1 MNEIATHS
9 MILQKIKL
17 GQTSNYCPTKTE
29 ILDIDKN
36 IIINNATDYLDNE
49 CVKIVD
55 IEKQPNISA
64 ERYVWN
70 HIGLEQ
76 NESYI
81 PVQNQNDSKIKFAAS
96 KPNQYIEYTWQVES
110 YKEVLINDV
119 VDHIEPLMPQFT
131 GVNED
136 LCEVSVTT
144 SPVNDYTFDIQI
156 NVREN
161 RTVYNWE
168 SDKDPLRIHQFIGGH
183 NYNTISTKKDR
194 VNVRC
199 IVNTEFEKFIGTRY
213 KWVTYLGCSQNP
225 KYKVNVGT
233 VSQLGQQESIF
244 QLSKFGHGTQ
254 VFINSSLEKAGSY
267 VDISLEDPFHQFI
280 PISEIHTYVTV
291 QSMYSG
297 ASAIFTTQ
305 ILNDK
310 IRITRVPDIEYTPTN
325 DGLAFKI
332 VVKILGYDDLI
343 LEIYAIKDWHLIG

>member
-9 MILQKIKL
+9 MILQKIQL

-29 ILDIDKN
+29 ILEIDKN
-36 IIINNATDYLDNE
+36 VIINNATDYLDNE

-55 IEKQPNISA
+55 IEKQQNISA

-96 KPNQYIEYTWQVES
+96 KPNQYIEYTWQIQS

-144 SPVNDYTFDIQI
+144 SSVNNYTFDIQI
-156 NVREN
+156 NVSAN

-168 SDKDPLRIHQFIGGH
+168 SEKDPLRIHQFIGGH

-194 VNVRC
+194 VNLGC
-199 IVNTEFEKFIGTRY
+199 IINTTFEKFMSYRDVY
-213 KWVTYLGCSQNP
+213 VSYLGCSHNP
-225 KYKVNVGT
+225 KYKVSYYTIKPLNKSSLYT
-233 VSQLGQQESIF
+233 PI
-244 QLSKFGHGTQ
+244 SKFGCGTQ
-254 VFINSSLEKAGSY
+254 IYLNSSLEKAESYADIHIAIPDTQQSLPEISSY
-267 VDISLEDPFHQFI
+267 VNVES
-280 PISEIHTYVTV
+280 V
-291 QSMYSG
+291 YSG
-297 ASAIFTTQ
+297 ASNIFTAQ
-305 ILNDK
+305 ILQDRV
-310 IRITRVPDIEYTPTN
+310 RITRVSNTEYIPTN

-332 VVKILGYDDLI
+332 NVNMLGYTDLV
-343 LEIYAIKDWHLIG
+343 LEIYAINDWNLIG